1 MEILLNRDEL
11 LDNEINEKSLKVRA
25 LLFDENNNVLVANY
39 NGVIM
44 LPGGKLDT
52 NETISEAICRELNEE
67 LGQIYTPEELTYFMT
82 LKHYQKDYP
91 KVMDNIVNRLV
102 ETSYFIGLY
111 KDINIDSQSLSEKET
126 NGNFRLELVSLND
139 LEEIVLNNKVDN
151 PRNKYFQDEL
161 LEVLKCY
168 KNNK

>member
-1 MEILLNRDEL
+1 MEVLLNEGSL
-11 LDNEINEKSLKVRA
+11 LDSDVQEISNKVRV
-25 LLFDENNNVLVANY
+25 LLLDKDNNILIANY

-44 LPGGKLDT
+44 LPGGKLDN

-91 KVMDNIVNRLV
+91 KVEDVIVNRLV
-102 ETSYFIGLY
+102 KTYYFIGSY
-111 KDINIDSQSLSEKET
+111 KDINFDLQQLSEREKKA
-126 NGNFRLELVSLND
+126 NFKLELISFD
-139 LEEIVLNNKVDN
+139 ELENIVLNNKVDN